1 MKCGTSLFLTL
12 MICYGP
18 VQAQQLEDALRLFDE
33 ANRLVES
40 GAYEDAID
48 QYHAVIETG
57 YESGA
62 LYHNLAGAYYRLDEL
77 GEAVRYYERARR
89 LLGNDPQLLHN
100 IQIIESRVQSPFS
113 ELPTPFWRTWWN
125 QLFGQY
131 STLPFLSAGIGL
143 YLIAC
148 LLYAQLLWSRTRSS
162 WHRRARAGAL
172 ASGLILLLIAVVI
185 SSERNSIQGAS
196 ILEPTTMT
204 TEAGSIE
211 IPEGVRV
218 TLVGEAVA
226 GIEVR
231 LPNGIQGY
239 VDANILGEF

>member
-1 MKCGTSLFLTL
+1 MKCSVIFFLTFT
-12 MICYGP
+12 ICYEP

-40 GAYEDAID
+40 GTYEDAID
-48 QYHAVIETG
+48 QYHAVIESG

-89 LLGNDPQLLHN
+89 LLGDDPQLLHN
-100 IQIIESRVQSPFS
+100 LQIIESRVQRPFS
-113 ELPTPFWRTWWN
+113 ELPTPFWRAWWN

-131 STLPFLSAGIGL
+131 SARPFLSIGISL

-148 LLYAQLLWSRTRSS
+148 MLYAQLLWSRIRSS

-172 ASGLILLLIAVVI
+172 ASGLTLLLIAVVI

-196 ILEPTTMT
+196 ILEPTIMT
-204 TEAGSIE
+204 TETGSIE
-211 IPEGVRV
+211 VPEGVRV

-226 GIEVR
+226 GTEVR
-231 LPNGIQGY
+231 LPNGVQGY
-239 VDANILGEF
+239 VDANILGDF